1 MHFLHLFSS
10 FMRFVEKF
18 QRRKNM
24 PKFNLGGIFKK
35 EPSSRSETR
44 GSGSNAP
51 MRSSYNEDLEPL
63 GVIVLARETDVR
75 SSVYPCYEFLQA
87 AGGDE
92 G

>member
-1 MHFLHLFSS
+1 
-10 FMRFVEKF
+10 
-18 QRRKNM
+18 M

-35 EPSSRSETR
+35 KEPSSRRETR
-44 GSGSNAP
+44 GAGSSAP

-87 AGGDE
+87 AVL
-92 G
+92 